1 MKSACFIPIKS
12 NSERVPGKNFREL
25 NGKRLYQ
32 YICEHVQEADVFDD
46 IYVDTNSE
54 EVKEYASKK
63 GFVIIERKE
72 ELAKSTA
79 NGNDFLFHNIASN
92 AFFDTY
98 IIVNLTGKVNPS
110 QPLLGKFT
118 KRLSFSQAGPGR
130 CGCGF
135 PSAPCPAA
143 A

>member
-63 GFVIIERKE
+63 GFVIIRITTPADDD
-72 ELAKSTA
+72 L
-79 NGNDFLFHNIASN
+79 GI
-92 AFFDTY
+92 FFCYTP
-98 IIVNLTGKVNPS
+98 IGK
-110 QPLLGKFT
+110 PL
-118 KRLSFSQAGPGR
+118 
-130 CGCGF
+130 
-135 PSAPCPAA
+135 
-143 A
+143 

>member
-54 EVKEYASKK
+54 EVKEYAGKK
-63 GFVIIERKE
+63 GFVIIEIGR
-72 ELAKSTA
+72 
-79 NGNDFLFHNIASN
+79 ASCRER
-92 AFFDTY
+92 
-98 IIVNLTGKVNPS
+98 V
-110 QPLLGKFT
+110 
-118 KRLSFSQAGPGR
+118 
-130 CGCGF
+130 
-135 PSAPCPAA
+135 
-143 A
+143 